1 MVHALEFHW
10 KPVSYTTYSRKY
22 SKYMDNKTKEM
33 VTICL
38 TNDGTVLYKN
48 IHYASITYD
57 SDYVMITYPLT

>member
-10 KPVSYTTYSRKY
+10 KPVSYTTYSIKY

-38 TNDGTVLYKN
+38 TNDGTVLYKAPSLATFV
-48 IHYASITYD
+48 HFLA
-57 SDYVMITYPLT
+57 

>member
-1 MVHALEFHW
+1 
-10 KPVSYTTYSRKY
+10 
-22 SKYMDNKTKEM
+22 MDNKTKEM